1 MEYVFFF
8 SDYQTKLPED
18 DKKYSEPS
26 DPIVTEQTPLYP
38 SIPVGQYQATD
49 QYQGY
54 GAPTYPRPPN
64 PQLS

>member
-1 MEYVFFF
+1 MSFF
-8 SDYQTKLPED
+8 SDDQTKLPED
-18 DKKYSEPS
+18 DETS
-26 DPIVTEQTPLYP
+26 DPIVTERTPLYP

-64 PQLS
+64 PLLS